1 MFKGPTYKASL
12 YFQQQLFLKVL
23 RQCGK
28 SFGDQNTIKV
38 FCHPSEK
45 NKNKNKNV
53 QFLTLTAE
61 STLVS
66 DLIYEK
72 KNLTPL
78 PELTM
83 CAHALIVWNSAPAR
97 MLWLSRLDWVDP
109 VQAWIHPVLRKSI
122 TFFIINI
129 FLIIKT
135 LWNLANILSEWLGNP
150 GKGTLRS
157 KNKKYI
163 LGEPA
168 LYPAGSLSIWRL
180 FKKSLAWE
188 NRQHLAMLPLVSPP
202 NDVWETRAKIPYWW
216 RITAQI
222 WVVLL
227 IGCAPWEF
235 WFNQSEVLPRS
246 E

>member
-1 MFKGPTYKASL
+1 MFKEPTYKASL

-45 NKNKNKNV
+45 QKQKQKRSV
-53 QFLTLTAE
+53 PKITVE

-72 KNLTPL
+72 KKLDSFARANNVCT
-78 PELTM
+78 
-83 CAHALIVWNSAPAR
+83 CADCLKQRSR

-109 VQAWIHPVLRKSI
+109 AQAWIHTVLRKSI

-135 LWNLANILSEWLGNP
+135 LCKMKSGQYPVWMTRKP
-150 GKGTLRS
+150 RKGD
-157 KNKKYI
+157 
-163 LGEPA
+163 
-168 LYPAGSLSIWRL
+168 
-180 FKKSLAWE
+180 FKE
-188 NRQHLAMLPLVSPP
+188 
-202 NDVWETRAKIPYWW
+202 
-216 RITAQI
+216 
-222 WVVLL
+222 
-227 IGCAPWEF
+227 
-235 WFNQSEVLPRS
+235 
-246 E
+246 